1 MKGNLG
7 LSGKLGCQR
16 VRAPRPGLRWKLGN
30 WRAILPGLLRWYVSK
45 MTGAFSALGTLHAV
59 LIKGNGERVNYGL
72 VSTKLVTTAF
82 VEYVVDQLTAEDSA
96 FGDFKFHDSGIG
108 VTGAAIGDTDIE
120 TTDGESRVTGDQ
132 GEGASG
138 EIYKSIGTITYSTTK
153 AITEHGLF
161 NIVTGGIM
169 MDHHVF
175 SAINV
180 VDTDS
185 IQFTFEL
192 TCAAGG

>member
-16 VRAPRPGLRWKLGN
+16 VRASRPGLRWKLGN